1 MKWLKITIL
10 LTLLC
15 VSCSWSANHKIMMGT
30 YLTAHAVDIMQ
41 TRVIKDDV
49 NNFYEI
55 NQGLDGLTR
64 DQATGAMIV
73 SSGVIYLLADNL
85 PEYRTWIIAVPMSL
99 ALACVFNNW
108 KIGVTF

>member
-1 MKWLKITIL
+1 MKWLRITIL

-15 VSCSWSANHKIMMGT
+15 VSCSWSTNHKIMMGT

-41 TRVIKDDV
+41 TREILS
-49 NNFYEI
+49 NENYYEL
-55 NQGLDGLTR
+55 NPALKNLSPN
-64 DQATGAMIV
+64 QATTIMIG
-73 SSGVIYLLADNL
+73 STGVVYLLAETF
-85 PEYRTWIIAVPMSL
+85 PQYRTWIIAVPMSL